1 MAAIEPVGVK
11 FTKAQPSVRL
21 AMVAAAHSVEPAN
34 ALKPTVA
41 ANQSTAKPPREPRR
55 SDSYRAVWLRRPL
68 RCLDC
73 RLSWPVIDEN
83 SDGAGVRLLC

>member
-1 MAAIEPVGVK
+1 MAAIKPVGVK
-11 FTKAQPSVRL
+11 FTNDQPGVRL
-21 AMVAAAHSVEPAN
+21 AMVAAGHSVEPAN
-34 ALKPTVA
+34 ALNPNGCGK
-41 ANQSTAKPPREPRR
+41 SIHGKTAKGTEKN
-55 SDSYRAVWLRRPL
+55 RAVWLRRPL